1 MFRFLFGVLVGAA
14 GYWAWQS
21 FGRDL
26 VGIGADQ
33 GAMSYSGYGGS
44 NNTASTASGASYS
57 GSSSTQGTGASETPA
72 AS

>member
-26 VGIGADQ
+26 VGMGADQ
-33 GAMSYSGYGGS
+33 GAMSYSGYAGG
-44 NNTASTASGASYS
+44 GAAS
-57 GSSSTQGTGASETPA
+57 GSSSTASSGSASSEAPA